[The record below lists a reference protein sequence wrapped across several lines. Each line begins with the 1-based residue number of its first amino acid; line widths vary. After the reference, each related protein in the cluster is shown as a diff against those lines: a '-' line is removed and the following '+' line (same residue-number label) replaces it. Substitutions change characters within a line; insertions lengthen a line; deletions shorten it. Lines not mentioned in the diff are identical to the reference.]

1 MTGQDPATFLQLL
14 QSFALFPSPLPLGS
28 THLWESGKITTN
40 LRSFLGELWVVY
52 YILIACWQI
61 QTLFKENPLLKT
73 GSIAMWT
80 FLGKHISRAT
90 FCFLLLSE
98 GLSFLVSF
106 FWFSASV
113 ILFFGNSPQ
122 CGQNRIHCTEMPV
135 TVLTGTR
142 LSPRQTGNIRSE
154 TTFGFAVYTPAA
166 AKTAQVLHLL
176 PFGPCLYK
184 RLFWDFISESLRLGN
199 RKNLAWIGLGVFS
212 RECNSCNLLDK

>member
-1 MTGQDPATFLQLL
+1 MTQVYINTLL
-14 QSFALFPSPLPLGS
+14 FIFVTTVVYHRILNTVPCASILYIQLFPGAHPILPLQPVSPLPLA
-28 THLWESGKITTN
+28 TTS
-40 LRSFLGELWVVY
+40 LF
-52 YILIACWQI
+52 
-61 QTLFKENPLLKT
+61 LFKENPLLKT
-73 GSIAMWT
+73 GSVAMWT